1 LKWKPDELE
10 YMRQRYEVD
19 GATSTTLAKEMTELT
34 GHPTTG
40 AAIRNVSNRRGG
52 NGGGS
57 CNADKAENIAAR
69 NEEIIQAREEGASTE
84 ELAQKYG
91 LTERQ
96 IRTVAPGRD
105 YFRDKELL
113 SWIKWKLKNPI
124 DPNVAP
130 DPITTKGKTLF
141 ERRHNE
147 CCHPIGRDPKTN
159 EIRFCGEHTM
169 TSKRRSS
176 YCERHHKLNHDPS

>member
-1 LKWKPDELE
+1 VKWKPDELE
-10 YMRQRYEVD
+10 YIRQRYEVD
-19 GATSTTLAKEMTELT
+19 GDTSTTIAKEMTERT
-34 GHPTTG
+34 GCPTTG

-69 NEEIIQAREEGASTE
+69 NEEIIRAREEGASTE

-91 LTERQ
+91 RTPRQ
-96 IRTVAPGRD
+96 IRSIAHGPE
-105 YFRDKELL
+105 YLRDKELL
-113 SWIKWKLKNPI
+113 SQIKWKLKNPI

-141 ERRHNE
+141 ERRYNE
-147 CCHPIGRDPKTN
+147 CCHPIGRDPKPMKSGSAGNT
-159 EIRFCGEHTM
+159 R
-169 TSKRRSS
+169 
-176 YCERHHKLNHDPS
+176 